1 MFFKLN
7 AFIGLIKKKKY
18 DFIRIFVMIEITLT
32 SVSLSGSTRN
42 KFRGD
47 VTAFRGEVIHLG
59 GDVTEGA
66 VEDMIC
72 YIAKIAAVANLWHAP
87 IKKNVVREVYGCI
100 IL

>member
-1 MFFKLN
+1 MFFKLS

-47 VTAFRGEVIHLG
+47 VTALRGEVIHLG
-59 GDVTEGA
+59 GDVTKGGRGRH
-66 VEDMIC
+66 DLLHC
-72 YIAKIAAVANLWHAP
+72 KD
-87 IKKNVVREVYGCI
+87 RGGCK
-100 IL
+100 LMACAD

>member
-18 DFIRIFVMIEITLT
+18 EFIRIFVMIEITWT

-47 VTAFRGEVIHLG
+47 VTALRGEVIHLG
-59 GDVTEGA
+59 GDVTE
-66 VEDMIC
+66 EDMIC